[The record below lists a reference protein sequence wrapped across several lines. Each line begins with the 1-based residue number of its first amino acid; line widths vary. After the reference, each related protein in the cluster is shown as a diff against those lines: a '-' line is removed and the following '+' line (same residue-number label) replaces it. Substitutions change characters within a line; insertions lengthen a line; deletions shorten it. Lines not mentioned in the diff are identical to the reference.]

1 MENALKELIGISQFY
16 GKNKDFTIASGG
28 NTSVKDEKTMYVKA
42 SGYELAKIG
51 KEGYVAMDRLMLDK
65 LKTRSYSENNE
76 EREAQVKSDLL
87 KSRIFPELNQRPSV
101 EASVHHAMKYKFIIH
116 MHPTVVNAVTCAK
129 NAEKIINELF
139 GDEAVFI
146 PYITPGYILY
156 KEIENQN
163 DIYFK
168 SHGKYPQ
175 VFFLQNHG
183 VFVGAETT
191 EEINEKYD
199 WILNAIKSKISN
211 EIEDKILPVDGKFSE
226 IIPAIRAAL

>member
-1 MENALKELIGISQFY
+1 MENAIKELIRISQFY

-51 KEGYVAMDRLMLDK
+51 KEGYVAMDRQMLDK
-65 LKTRSYSENNE
+65 LKTRSYSENNK

-129 NAEKIINELF
+129 NAEKTINELY
-139 GDEAVFI
+139 GDEAVFV
-146 PYITPGYILY
+146 PLTSRGKLPGSTI
-156 KEIENQN
+156 
-163 DIYFK
+163 
-168 SHGKYPQ
+168 
-175 VFFLQNHG
+175 V
-183 VFVGAETT
+183 
-191 EEINEKYD
+191 
-199 WILNAIKSKISN
+199 
-211 EIEDKILPVDGKFSE
+211 
-226 IIPAIRAAL
+226 